1 MATSS
6 TQKTTPAEGAYTAA
20 EKPAVKATQKTQGI
34 RAVHGRMCDPHTAL
48 EYSQIPTELLKRT
61 SWIDSQLAAGKMELV
76 VL

>member
-1 MATSS
+1 MADES
-6 TQKTTPAEGAYTAA
+6 KPTPVKVTPKAPP
-20 EKPAVKATQKTQGI
+20 KPNYI
-34 RAVHGRMCDPHTAL
+34 RTVHGRMCDPHTAL